1 MLLKSFW
8 ERRINMAKERRN
20 TVSLFDSMGK
30 NKEVATKVVNIDKVD
45 EAGSTGSQQRR
56 RASNEDKTEVFE
68 EEGSANKK
76 EILTEKDIDN
86 DENVVNNSIIT
97 ADIEEAEE
105 EETGREN
112 TFEDAEEEL
121 NESREMAVGESHVKR
136 RGRRRLNEEKD
147 LQHIHI
153 ALPTDVYEKLEIGK
167 KAYYN
172 NKTTYIRNLILDDY
186 ERNKD
191 YYERLPNIR

>member
-1 MLLKSFW
+1 
-8 ERRINMAKERRN
+8 MAKERRN

-30 NKEVATKVVNIDKVD
+30 NKEVATKAVNNDRYD
-45 EAGSTGSQQRR
+45 EAESIESQHRR
-56 RASNEDKTEVFE
+56 RSSNADKIDTLE
-68 EEGSANKK
+68 EERIVNNK

-86 DENVVNNSIIT
+86 QKNSGDNSTIT
-97 ADIEEAEE
+97 TDIDRFEEY
-105 EETGREN
+105 ETGREIDP
-112 TFEDAEEEL
+112 EDAEEEL
-121 NESREMAVGESHVKR
+121 IADRETAENEPLVKR

-191 YYERLPNIR
+191 YYERLPKIR

>member
-1 MLLKSFW
+1 
-8 ERRINMAKERRN
+8 MAKERRN

-30 NKEVATKVVNIDKVD
+30 NKEVATKVVNIDKAD

-56 RASNEDKTEVFE
+56 RGSNDDKTEVFTE
-68 EEGSANKK
+68 ERLVNKK

-86 DENVVNNSIIT
+86 DENVVDNSIIT

-105 EETGREN
+105 DETGHESVL
-112 TFEDAEEEL
+112 EDAEEEL
-121 NESREMAVGESHVKR
+121 VEDGQIAVGDQHVKR

-191 YYERLPNIR
+191 YYERLPKIR

>member
-1 MLLKSFW
+1 
-8 ERRINMAKERRN
+8 MAKERRN

-30 NKEVATKVVNIDKVD
+30 NKEAMTKTVD
-45 EAGSTGSQQRR
+45 IAADNNGESTESQSRNK
-56 RASNEDKTEVFE
+56 ASNTDKTDISEKE
-68 EEGSANKK
+68 RSINKN
-76 EILTEKDIDN
+76 ENLTEKDIDKEEII
-86 DENVVNNSIIT
+86 DDNSIIT
-97 ADIEEAEE
+97 DDMEEIEEDESIHE
-105 EETGREN
+105 L
-112 TFEDAEEEL
+112 EDEYTEEL
-121 NESREMAVGESHVKR
+121 IADKETAGDEHYVKK

-191 YYERLPNIR
+191 YYERLPKIR